1 MTKASKTPW
10 ADVPELRREIMRAN
24 RRKDTGPELALRSA
38 LHRRGLRYR
47 VDHPI
52 RVTSGRP
59 LRPDVVF
66 TRARVAVYL
75 HGCYWHGC
83 PVHGTTPAT
92 RREYW
97 TAKIADNKAR
107 DARHARLLEEAGWT
121 VVQVWE
127 HEDPKVAAST
137 IARVIAGALGDD
149 AGT

>member
-1 MTKASKTPW
+1 MSKAFNTRSPW
-10 ADVPELRREIMRAN
+10 ADVPESRREIMRAN
-24 RRKDTGPELALRSA
+24 RRKDTAPERALRSA

-52 RVTSGRP
+52 RVASGRP

-83 PVHGTTPAT
+83 PVHGTTPTT
-92 RREYW
+92 RRDYW
-97 TAKIADNKAR
+97 AAKIADNKAR

-121 VVQVWE
+121 VEQVWE
-127 HEDPKVAAST
+127 HEDPEVAAGT
-137 IARVIAGALGDD
+137 VAQVIASVIE
-149 AGT
+149 